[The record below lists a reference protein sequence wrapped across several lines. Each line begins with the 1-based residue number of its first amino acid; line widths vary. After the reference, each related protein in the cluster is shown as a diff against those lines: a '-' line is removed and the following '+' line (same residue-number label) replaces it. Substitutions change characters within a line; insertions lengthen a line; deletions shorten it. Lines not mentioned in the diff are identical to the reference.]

1 MFRCL
6 LVCVCSW
13 QANATL
19 QCQIMWALPA
29 QSHYPSVHVRETLNS
44 LPSVSHSLKL
54 YRRILPIINER
65 GVQLKWAS
73 VQAPGASH

>member
-29 QSHYPSVHVRETLNS
+29 QSHYPSVRVRETLNS

-54 YRRILPIINER
+54 YRCILPIINER